1 MNLKQ
6 RIINWPER
14 HVRITAIQAQ
24 NLIAQCSQAEWQEY
38 TLDAYKSGRGCLAII
53 NKTRVL
59 GPGKLEPTF
68 PGVDDA
74 LSTA

>member
-24 NLIAQCSQAEWQEY
+24 NLIAQCSESEWRTY
-38 TLDAYKSGRGCLAII
+38 TLDAYKSGKGCLAII

-68 PGVDDA
+68 PGLDDTLFA
-74 LSTA
+74 A

>member
-14 HVRITAIQAQ
+14 HVRITAVQAR
-24 NLIAQCSQAEWQEY
+24 NLIAQCSESEWRAY
-38 TLDAYKSGRGCLAII
+38 ALDAGKSGKGCLAII
-53 NKTRVL
+53 NKTRVR

-68 PGVDDA
+68 PGLDDTPPA
-74 LSTA
+74 A

>member
-14 HVRITAIQAQ
+14 HVRITAIQKQ
-24 NLIAQCSQAEWQEY
+24 NLIAQCSHSEWQSY
-38 TLDAYKSGRGCLAII
+38 TLDAHKSGKGCLAII

-59 GPGKLEPTF
+59 GPGRLEPTF
-68 PGVDDA
+68 PGLDDTS
-74 LSTA
+74 STP